1 MIGSLLNEKKA
12 DIDKEL
18 ANLLADNGSELY
30 KSNELQSP
38 CRRKAL
44 KACFV
49 PDASRNIRLR
59 GKVLYEGCLCYR
71 MYPYIFPYP

>member
-18 ANLLADNGSELY
+18 ANLLADNGS
-30 KSNELQSP
+30 ELQSP

>member
-30 KSNELQSP
+30 KSMNYSLLQEES
-38 CRRKAL
+38 A
-44 KACFV
+44 
-49 PDASRNIRLR
+49 
-59 GKVLYEGCLCYR
+59 
-71 MYPYIFPYP
+71 